1 MASQRKHAAAAACR
15 RRPILRQSASK
26 RIQGTALI
34 GAMARSIPMIEQN
47 ACSARDLRPAQLP
60 LNEL

>member
-1 MASQRKHAAAAACR
+1 
-15 RRPILRQSASK
+15 
-26 RIQGTALI
+26 LI